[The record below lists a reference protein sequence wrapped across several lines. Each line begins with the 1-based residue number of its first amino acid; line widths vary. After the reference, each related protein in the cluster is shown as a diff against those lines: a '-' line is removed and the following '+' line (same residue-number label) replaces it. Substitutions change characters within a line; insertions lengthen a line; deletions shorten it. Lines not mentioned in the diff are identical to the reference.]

1 MDENPLHR
9 ELRRKGGASRV
20 INLIDT
26 NFHTCGFRFPDE
38 PLQRSAAR
46 YFAERRYAP
55 DPRGSRQ
62 AREVIASHYR
72 EEGLEPGAEQLLLTA
87 STSEAYQLLFNQLA
101 GRGANVLLPRPGYP
115 LFEHLAQFNGLE
127 CRFYDMRFDRDFA
140 IYHESMEASVDR
152 NTAFICLISPNNPT
166 GAVHSWDSLR
176 RVLRLAEDVGA
187 SVISDEVFSIFRYD
201 EHTPPQRLPRPAAL
215 EQGTTVFTVNGVSKM
230 FASPDLKLGWILA
243 TGPQRRRDRELERL
257 VVAND
262 MFLNASPLS
271 QALVP
276 TLFAEGAAFQA
287 EMVGRVDTQRRVLLE
302 ELGAIGQLSFV
313 QPRGG
318 IHLVMRT
325 DGDRYDDEELAIG
338 LLHEEDVYVHP
349 GYLYGLGSGTFL
361 VMSYLAPEA
370 RIREGVRRIG
380 RFLA

>member
-9 ELRRKGGASRV
+9 ELRRKGGVSGV
-20 INLIDT
+20 TNLIDT

-38 PLQRSAAR
+38 PLQRAAAR

-55 DPRGSRQ
+55 DPQGSRQ
-62 AREVIASHYR
+62 AREAIARHYR
-72 EEGLEPGAEQLLLTA
+72 GEGLDPEPEQLLLTA
-87 STSEAYQLLFNQLA
+87 STSEAYQLLFNRLA
-101 GRGANVLLPRPGYP
+101 GHGANVLLPRPGYP

-140 IYHESMEASVDR
+140 IYHESLEASVDR

-166 GAVHSWDSLR
+166 GAVYSWDSLR

-187 SVISDEVFSIFRYD
+187 SIISDEVFSIFRYD
-201 EHTPPQRLPRPAAL
+201 EHAPRSLPRPAAL
-215 EQGTTVFTVNGVSKM
+215 EHATTVFTVNGVSKM

-243 TGPQRRRDRELERL
+243 TGPQQRRDRELERL
-257 VVAND
+257 IVAND

-287 EMVGRVDTQRRVLLE
+287 EMVGRVEAQRRVLLE
-302 ELGAIGQLSFV
+302 EVGAVGQLSCV
-313 QPRGG
+313 APRGG
-318 IHLVMRT
+318 IHLVLCV
-325 DGDRYDDEELAIG
+325 DQDRYDDEELAIA
-338 LLHEEDVYVHP
+338 LLREEDVYVHP
-349 GYLYGLGSGTFL
+349 GYLYGLASGTFI
-361 VMSYLAPEA
+361 VTSYLAPEA
-370 RIREGVRRIG
+370 RIREGMRRIG
-380 RFLA
+380 RFLT